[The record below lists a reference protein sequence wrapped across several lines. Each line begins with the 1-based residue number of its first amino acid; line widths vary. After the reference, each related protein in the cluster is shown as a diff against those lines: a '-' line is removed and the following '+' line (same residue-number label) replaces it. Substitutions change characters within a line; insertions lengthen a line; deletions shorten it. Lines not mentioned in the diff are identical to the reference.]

1 MSTYNTFYE
10 QHEAVYG
17 DAVESAVQIIDL
29 YPELVLNKLLVKKLD
44 GNSNLSNMQ
53 LSQEGRDQ
61 LHRIQCKDELIQEI
75 CEVIVGDVQ
84 HNNKIRTLT
93 KGAPDVDFPALY
105 RYMFKPSE
113 VYPEDYE

>member
-1 MSTYNTFYE
+1 
-10 QHEAVYG
+10 
-17 DAVESAVQIIDL
+17 
-29 YPELVLNKLLVKKLD
+29 
-44 GNSNLSNMQ
+44 MQ

-105 RYMFKPSE
+105 RYMFKPSD